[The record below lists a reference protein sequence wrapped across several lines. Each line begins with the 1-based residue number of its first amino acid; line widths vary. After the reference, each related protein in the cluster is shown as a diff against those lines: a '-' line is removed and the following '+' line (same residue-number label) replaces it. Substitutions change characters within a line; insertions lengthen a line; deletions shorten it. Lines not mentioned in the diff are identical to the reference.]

1 MIFFLTG
8 HSLWLSGVVIIGL
21 GTALAT
27 VGPAIV
33 RRRVSVER
41 LAANNEIAG
50 FKFATV
56 GVLYA
61 VLLAFSIIVVWQK
74 YSDAETTVA
83 QEAGAAELIYWLSA
97 GIAEQPRAALRNA
110 LTAYLTRAINND
122 WPAMERGAPDGSRSA
137 RQALDAIYATLP
149 TFASA
154 GQGDAAIV
162 SEILRQLDLMTQARR
177 VRLVAAEGAVPGAVW
192 LILFGGAAVTI
203 GFTFFF
209 GAESSAGADAD
220 DGAARVTHLR
230 GAVHHR
236 RHRPAV
242 HRHDQSGAECA
253 CRSAGGFRAGGR
265 YRRSLDRAAIT
276 LALDHRGFQKTT
288 IRVRKDEVHNIARAQ
303 SGLMPASR
311 MTLP

>member
-83 QEAGAAELIYWLSA
+83 QEAGAAESIYWLSA

-209 GAESSAGADAD
+209 GAES
-220 DGAARVTHLR
+220 LR
-230 GAVHHR
+230 AQTLMT
-236 RHRPAV
+236 A
-242 HRHDQSGAECA
+242 
-253 CRSAGGFRAGGR
+253 
-265 YRRSLDRAAIT
+265 L
-276 LALDHRGFQKTT
+276 LALLIFAELFIIVAIDRPFTGT
-288 IRVRKDEVHNIARAQ
+288 IRVEPNALAEVLADSEPAADTAAPSIAPQ
-303 SGLMPASR
+303 SR
-311 MTLP
+311 